1 MRQNTTIND
10 FVQYVEIYKHF
21 HNLWRLSIL
30 NDEVKAFRKCMS
42 TLFTFCFPTV
52 LRILLIYFYFHLT
65 VFIKNHCT
73 YLNRSHVFVI
83 ALINAKSCWQ
93 GERKKEFT
101 VTRTLF
107 DSFLKGD
114 SPTKCSGEWLW
125 GGRKWNE
132 KICPPPKNLFRN
144 RINGDFQFTV
154 IVLF

>member
-1 MRQNTTIND
+1 MRQNTTINY

-107 DSFLKGD
+107 DSFLKVTLQLSVQLAD
-114 SPTKCSGEWLW
+114 FRAGENT
-125 GGRKWNE
+125 RKNYVHHQKTCF
-132 KICPPPKNLFRN
+132 KIE
-144 RINGDFQFTV
+144 
-154 IVLF
+154 